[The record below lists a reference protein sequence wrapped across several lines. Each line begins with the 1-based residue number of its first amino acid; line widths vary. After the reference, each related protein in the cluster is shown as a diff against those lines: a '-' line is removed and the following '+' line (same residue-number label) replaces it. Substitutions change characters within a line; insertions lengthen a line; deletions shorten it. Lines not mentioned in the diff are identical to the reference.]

1 MQGRAEQRYW
11 DLSEDDGEYDMDRRP
26 GKSANG
32 EGGGLQARRFQLNA
46 NARHRLA
53 AARIKKGEIE
63 KGKVSLVLLVVGD
76 ADFSC
81 LAPCKCGL
89 DERYP

>member
-1 MQGRAEQRYW
+1 MC
-11 DLSEDDGEYDMDRRP
+11 EDDREYDMDGWP
-26 GKSANG
+26 GRSVIG
-32 EGGGLQARRFQLNA
+32 EGGGIQAGRFELDA

-53 AARIKKGEIE
+53 VARIKKGEIE